1 MTDAGTA
8 IRSYEIRLSESCGR
22 VTGNIEASTA
32 SVRPALGQVDSAGKK
47 A

>member
-22 VTGNIEASTA
+22 VTGNMECMVRRRVASE
-32 SVRPALGQVDSAGKK
+32 K
-47 A
+47 